1 MMMKKKENNK
11 SMKENIEKEQNS
23 NVEDVK
29 FEDKQT
35 EEKKPKGKSRK
46 KKETKEDK
54 LVAQNEELQE
64 KYNDLNDR
72 FLRLYSEFDNFRKRN
87 AKEKLELIK
96 TASQNLI
103 VDLLPILD
111 DLERGIDAFKEHN
124 ADPELIKGVE
134 LIYNKF
140 YNILKQ
146 KGLKAMD
153 SMGKEFDTDWHEAIT
168 NIPAPSE
175 DLKGK
180 VVDVIQKGYLLN
192 DKVIRYAKVIVGN

>member
-1 MMMKKKENNK
+1 MMKKKENNK

-23 NVEDVK
+23 DVEDVK
-29 FEDKQT
+29 SEDQQK
-35 EEKKPKGKSRK
+35 EEKKQKGKSRK

-54 LVAQNEELQE
+54 LVAQNEELQD

-96 TASQNLI
+96 SASQDLI

-146 KGLKAMD
+146 KGLKSME
-153 SMGKEFDTDWHEAIT
+153 SMGKEFDTDWHEALT

-192 DKVIRYAKVIVGN
+192 DKVIRYARVVVGN

>member
-1 MMMKKKENNK
+1 MSKKENK
-11 SMKENIEKEQNS
+11 TMKENIEKEQNS
-23 NVEDVK
+23 NVEDVQ
-29 FEDKQT
+29 FEDQHT
-35 EEKKPKGKSRK
+35 EGKKPKGRK
-46 KKETKEDK
+46 KKKKEDK
-54 LVAQNEELQE
+54 LAAEYEALQE

-72 FLRLYSEFDNFRKRN
+72 FLRLYSEFDNFRKRT

-96 TASQNLI
+96 TASQDLI
-103 VDLLPILD
+103 VGLLPVLD
-111 DLERGIDAFKEHN
+111 DFERALKAFEDHD

-140 YNILKQ
+140 YNTLKQ
-146 KGLKAMD
+146 KGLSPME
-153 SMGKEFDTDWHEAIT
+153 SMGTEFNTDWHEALT

-192 DKVIRYAKVIVGN
+192 DKVIRYAQVVVGN

>member
-1 MMMKKKENNK
+1 MSKKENK
-11 SMKENIEKEQNS
+11 TMKENIENEQNP
-23 NVEDVK
+23 NMEDVQ
-29 FEDKQT
+29 FEDQHT
-35 EEKKPKGKSRK
+35 EEAKTKSKGRK
-46 KKETKEDK
+46 KKSKKEDK
-54 LVAQNEELQE
+54 IVARYEELQE

-72 FLRLYSEFDNFRKRN
+72 FLRLYSEFDNFRKRT

-96 TASQNLI
+96 TASQDLI
-103 VDLLPILD
+103 IGLLPVLD
-111 DLERGIDAFKEHN
+111 DFERALKAFEDHD

-140 YNILKQ
+140 YNTLKS
-146 KGLKAMD
+146 KGLKPME
-153 SMGKEFDTDWHEAIT
+153 SMGTEFNTDWHEALT

-192 DKVIRYAKVIVGN
+192 DKVIRYAQVVVGN